1 MVGSLLLSAVA
12 APLLGDAELEEPEAE
27 GEEAAVDEAA
37 EEEASFLGAADL

>member
-27 GEEAAVDEAA
+27 GEEAAVA